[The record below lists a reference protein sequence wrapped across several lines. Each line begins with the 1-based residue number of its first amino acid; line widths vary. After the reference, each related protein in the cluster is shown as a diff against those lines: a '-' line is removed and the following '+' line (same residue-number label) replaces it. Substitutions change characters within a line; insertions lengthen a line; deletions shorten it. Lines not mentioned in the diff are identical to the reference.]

1 MPFSTGRGKLH
12 QISKYVPNITQNISI
27 STTYLVMFLT
37 DLRIYVGILHEI
49 RDSIL
54 KQKTYSGSHGTTV
67 YSKAD
72 SASKNEAGN

>member
-1 MPFSTGRGKLH
+1 
-12 QISKYVPNITQNISI
+12 
-27 STTYLVMFLT
+27 MFLT

-54 KQKTYSGSHGTTV
+54 KQKTYSGLHGPTYTL
-67 YSKAD
+67 KAD

>member
-1 MPFSTGRGKLH
+1 
-12 QISKYVPNITQNISI
+12 
-27 STTYLVMFLT
+27 MFLA

-67 YSKAD
+67 HSKAD